1 MDKKAVAIIVGGGPA
16 PGINGVICAA
26 TIEAINRGHKV
37 YGINTGFKRISA
49 GDKTAVEELTISK
62 VSRIDREGGSVLGT
76 SRTNPR
82 KDPKML
88 ENVVS
93 MLNELNVGYLVT
105 IGGDDTVSSAR
116 AVAIAAG
123 GDLSVAHVPKTID
136 NDLPIPGHECTF
148 GYHSAREVGTEITE
162 TLMVDAKTT
171 SRWYLVV
178 AMGRKAG
185 HLALGIGISAGA
197 TLTLI
202 PEEFKGREG
211 KVPLGEIADI
221 ICGSIIK
228 RLVNGRPHG
237 VVVLAE
243 GLAELLDQ
251 STVPELQ
258 NAEKDPHGH
267 IRFAEV
273 DFGGMIK
280 RAVRARLDELGIQ
293 DLLVVDKNV
302 GYELRCRPP
311 VPFDREYTRE
321 LGFGVIDFLTTGG
334 RDAMIIRDGNRLRPL
349 PFTEIIDAETGK
361 SRVRMV
367 DLDSI
372 TYQVAQKYMI
382 KLKAEDLASSE
393 FVNSAASIA
402 NIPGEQFVKEFTRV
416 VD

>member
-1 MDKKAVAIIVGGGPA
+1 MDKKAVAIVVGGGPA

-37 YGINTGFKRISA
+37 YGVHTGFKRISA
-49 GDKTAVEELTISK
+49 AEKDAIQELTISR
-62 VSRIDREGGSVLGT
+62 VSRIDREGGSILGT
-76 SRTNPR
+76 SRANPR

-88 ENVVS
+88 ENVVKT
-93 MLNELNVGYLVT
+93 LKELNVGYLVT

-116 AVAIAAG
+116 AVADASHGSLA
-123 GDLSVAHVPKTID
+123 VAHVPKTID

-171 SRWYLVV
+171 GRWYLVV

-185 HLALGIGISAGA
+185 HLALGIGLSAGA

-202 PEEFKGREG
+202 PEEFQGREG
-211 KVPLGEIADI
+211 KMPLGELTDI
-221 ICGSIIK
+221 IVGSIIK
-228 RLVNGRPHG
+228 RLASNRPHG
-237 VVVLAE
+237 VAVLAE

-251 STVPELQ
+251 STIPELA
-258 NAEKDPHGH
+258 NAERDPHGH

-280 RAVRARLDELGIQ
+280 RSVRTRLTELGVS
-293 DLLVVDKNV
+293 DLLAVDKNV

-321 LGFGVIDFLTTGG
+321 LGFGVVDFLLGG
-334 RDAMIIRDGNRLRPL
+334 GKDAMIIREGDRLRPL
-349 PFTEIIDAETGK
+349 PFSEIIDPESGK
-361 SRVRMV
+361 SKVRMV
-367 DLDSI
+367 DLNSI

-382 KLKAEDLASSE
+382 RLTQSDLQDKDFLQRVAACTNVTPERFVQE
-393 FVNSAASIA
+393 FSAVAL
-402 NIPGEQFVKEFTRV
+402 
-416 VD
+416 